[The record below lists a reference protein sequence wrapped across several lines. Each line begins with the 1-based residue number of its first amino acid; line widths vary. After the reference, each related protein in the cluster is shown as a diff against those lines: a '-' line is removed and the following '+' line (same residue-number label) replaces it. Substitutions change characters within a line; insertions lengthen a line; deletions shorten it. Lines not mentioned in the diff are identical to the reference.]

1 MHSVPIDIVLVMTI
15 TQLKQQAR
23 NKALLRVGQI
33 PRTTRDG
40 HAKAIAAQ
48 LLSLPAYRKAIVIL
62 GFVPLSSEPDLSD
75 FYDQAITDGKVI
87 AFPRCET
94 DGSMRYFVMDGQW
107 RDRLTKRDL
116 SIREPDETCTIP
128 LNVELHQPSLVLVPA
143 LAYTPYRKRLGRGKG
158 YFDRFL
164 ASLGSSVTRVG
175 VCFDVQIEADLPVEA
190 HDHAVH
196 LVITESARY

>member
-1 MHSVPIDIVLVMTI
+1 MTI

-23 NKALLRVGQI
+23 NKVLRRIRQI

-48 LLSLPAYRKAIVIL
+48 LLSLPAYRKATAIL
-62 GFVPLSSEPDLSD
+62 GFVPLSSEPDLSS
-75 FYDQAITDGKVI
+75 FYDQAIIDGKVI
-87 AFPRCET
+87 AFPRCEA
-94 DGSMRYFVMDGQW
+94 DGSMRYFAMDGQW
-107 RDRLTKRDL
+107 RDRLTKGEL
-116 SIREPDETCTIP
+116 SFREPDGTCTIP
-128 LNVELHQPSLVLVPA
+128 LNLEVHQPSLVLVPA
-143 LAYTPYRKRLGRGKG
+143 LAYTPYRRRLGRGKG

-164 ASLGSSVTRVG
+164 ASLGSGATSVG
-175 VCFDVQIEADLPVEA
+175 ICFNVQIEADLPFEV